1 MASRDPMEQLFGLK
15 GERVISEFMCAKKRR
30 RGGQLLYHGR
40 LYISQNYL
48 AWRAKTITGATKD
61 VVLHFGKFVHLS
73 RSRHGLVNPA
83 IRLIAREKRYL
94 FTSFFPFTMRDHALT
109 ILAGQWTLYNAA
121 AVLQR
126 GFRKHLSRSGRA
138 KLVRKVS
145 LRLLFKPGCV
155 LNSAIGLQRF
165 GSTTESTLDF
175 GGESSSGGAGASIA
189 GTDVADMADFEILS
203 DLQNGVQGL
212 NEIPFKHII
221 KTFEIP
227 TSLKGAYCLLLS
239 DSSTF
244 TEAVHLVNQVPRGAD
259 AKRAGAARAQR

>member
-61 VVLHFGKFVHLS
+61 VVLHFGEFVHLS

-155 LNSAIGLQRF
+155 LNSAIGR
-165 GSTTESTLDF
+165 
-175 GGESSSGGAGASIA
+175 ESSSGGAGASIA

>member
-1 MASRDPMEQLFGLK
+1 MASRDPMELLFNLK

-61 VVLHFGKFVHLS
+61 VVVHFGDFVHLS

-83 IRLIAREKRYL
+83 IRLIARHKRYL
-94 FTSFFPFTMRDHALT
+94 FASFFPFTMRDHALT
-109 ILAGQWTLYNAA
+109 ILSGQWALYNAA

-126 GFRKHLSRSGRA
+126 AFRKHLVRAGRS
-138 KLVRKVS
+138 KLVRKVP
-145 LRLLFKPGCV
+145 LKLLFKPGRV
-155 LNSAIGLQRF
+155 LDSATGLQRF

-175 GGESSSGGAGASIA
+175 GGESSSGGAQDASIA
-189 GTDVADMADFEILS
+189 GTDVADMADFDILS

-212 NEIPFKHII
+212 NELPFKHIV

-239 DSSTF
+239 DSSAF
-244 TEAVHLVNQVPRGAD
+244 TETVHLVNQVPR
-259 AKRAGAARAQR
+259 RARGG